1 VGYKVN
7 YKQVEST
14 FIDYDITIIDRVDIM
29 VCCTLKYFIKSNTYF
44 TKFNMRVIGNYYF
57 LDNLDFDMLKAID

>member
-1 VGYKVN
+1 MGYKVN

-14 FIDYDITIIDRVDIM
+14 FIDYDIIIIDRVDIM

-44 TKFNMRVIGNYYF
+44 TKFNKRVIGNYYF